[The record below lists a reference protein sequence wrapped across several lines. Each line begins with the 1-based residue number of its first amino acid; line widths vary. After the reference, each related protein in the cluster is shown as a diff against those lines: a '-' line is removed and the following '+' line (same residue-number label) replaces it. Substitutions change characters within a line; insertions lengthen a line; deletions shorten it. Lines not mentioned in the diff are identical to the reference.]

1 MAIDEVEL
9 GEGQDAVAVERRLEG
24 EVEAGE
30 RLDGVQAS
38 HDEGGLDAPVLA
50 DRELLG
56 EQPLDR
62 LERAELTTLELAYGG
77 VDHLERARHPEADQG
92 LLDAV
97 EQRAVGIDARRHQG
111 CSVPASRRAMAS

>member
-1 MAIDEVEL
+1 MLCSAMPGDTPKKPP
-9 GEGQDAVAVERRLEG
+9 
-24 EVEAGE
+24 
-30 RLDGVQAS
+30 
-38 HDEGGLDAPVLA
+38 H
-50 DRELLG
+50 

-62 LERAELTTLELAYGG
+62 LERAELTTLELADGG